1 MSLVE
6 LPRVIAEAPGQ
17 PDALPIVGEMQA
29 LTRSIAFDGAW
40 TPERKEQIASFF
52 DAMAEGWRDRDAP
65 ERHDPVHDALAR
77 GGPYP
82 DGWCVEVGSGTGNV
96 TADFQ
101 RAFGDVVSLDISLE
115 MLRLA
120 PGTGP
125 QIQSDASQL
134 PLRSASAA
142 VLALVNMF
150 VFPAEIARVLTP
162 DGVLLHVST
171 GADRTP
177 IYLAPA
183 DVMQALPGEWQGI
196 TAPAGWGTW
205 LTARRGA
212 SRGSST

>member
-1 MSLVE
+1 MHLIE
-6 LPRVIAEAPGQ
+6 LPRVIPAQPDE
-17 PDALPIVGEMQA
+17 PDALPIAAEMQA
-29 LTRSIAFDGAW
+29 LTRAIAFDGAW
-40 TPERKEQIASFF
+40 TDERKVQIAGFF

-65 ERHDPVHDALAR
+65 TRHDPVHDALAR

-82 DGWCVEVGSGTGNV
+82 DGWCVELGSGTGNV

-101 RAFGDVVSLDISLE
+101 DAFSDVVSLDLSFE

-120 PGTGP
+120 PSRGP
-125 QIQSDASQL
+125 QIQSDASML

-150 VFPAEIARVLTP
+150 VFPAEIARVLAA

-171 GADRTP
+171 GSNRTP

-183 DVMQALPGEWQGI
+183 DVMQVLPGEWEGV
-196 TAPAGWGTW
+196 TANAGWGTW
-205 LTARRGA
+205 LTARQPA
-212 SRGSST
+212 